1 MITSLIY
8 LKLMKKIL
16 LIVLVTLLIIL
27 VSLLVWFSSLQKVT
41 LSTSFFADV
50 ARLYPTQ
57 VKEIRKETKT
67 EDLISVLT
75 DAREKGLKI
84 SIAGSQHSQGGHT
97 YYDDAIV
104 LDMKEFDAILDINV
118 VDKKI
123 TVESGATW
131 QDIQEQ
137 LQPLGLAIKVMQ
149 SSYVF
154 TVGGS
159 LSANAHGRDL
169 DASSIIETVDSFRLL
184 LADGTT
190 RNVSRKENSDLFGLV
205 IGGYGL
211 FGVILDV
218 TLSVTDDVIYER
230 KTVDVDYKNF
240 VQYFTDTIQT
250 DGTAQMML
258 IRPSVD
264 INASDF
270 MQTLTVSTWHTIE
283 QTDPSL
289 FTLGTEKNVLRDTFL
304 FDLSR
309 RFDWAKS
316 LRWKLQKAVV
326 EEGGAN
332 YVSRNNAM
340 RPPVAPLD
348 FLEYHAKNRTD
359 IIQEYYI
366 PIENFTSFMEAFR
379 DIILEDNIN
388 IISSTIRY
396 VKANN
401 EAQWSYAPKKDVLA
415 IIVMSNI
422 ALDKDSVEKAAAST
436 RKIVD
441 EAINHEGSHY
451 LTYQLFPTTE
461 QLYTIYPNTEAV
473 FNAKLKYDPTEIFMS
488 MFYEQYGKGINQL
501 NKLYE

>member
-1 MITSLIY
+1 
-8 LKLMKKIL
+8 MKKFILVVLLIL
-16 LIVLVTLLIIL
+16 LTITFAFV
-27 VSLLVWFSSLQKVT
+27 VWYSSLQKVT
-41 LSTSFFADV
+41 LDSSFFADI

-57 VKEIRKETKT
+57 VREIKKETKV
-67 EDLISVLT
+67 EDLIAVLA
-75 DAREKGLKI
+75 DAKDKGLKI

-104 LDMKEFDAILDINV
+104 LDMKEFDAILETDEVNKTIR
-118 VDKKI
+118 
-123 TVESGATW
+123 VESGATW
-131 QDIQEQ
+131 KDIQEH

-169 DASSIIETVDSFRLL
+169 DMSSIIETVDSFRLL
-184 LADGTT
+184 SADGTI
-190 RNVSRKENSDLFGLV
+190 RNVSRTENRDLFGLV

-211 FGVILDV
+211 FGIILDV
-218 TLSVTDDVIYER
+218 TLKVTDDVLYER
-230 KTVDVDYKNF
+230 KTFDIDYTKF
-240 VQYFTDTIQT
+240 VEYFETYIKSDES
-250 DGTAQMML
+250 AQMML

-264 INASDF
+264 ITAPDF
-270 MQTLTVSTWHTIE
+270 MQTLTVSTWHTTSH
-283 QTDPSL
+283 TDPSL
-289 FTLGTEKNVLRDTFL
+289 FTLGREENVLRDTFL

-366 PIENFTSFMEAFR
+366 PIEHFASFMEVFR
-379 DIILEDNIN
+379 NIILQDEIN

-401 EAQWSYAPKKDVLA
+401 EAAWSYAPTQDVLA

-422 ALDKDSVEKAAAST
+422 ALDKASVEKAAEST

-441 EAINHEGSHY
+441 EAIRLEGRYY
-451 LTYQLFPTTE
+451 LTYQLFPSGDQLRAAYPTTD
-461 QLYTIYPNTEAV
+461 LV
-473 FNAKLKYDPTEIFMS
+473 FSAKLIHDPNELFMS
-488 MFYEQYGKGINQL
+488 MFYEQYAKGIDQL

>member
-1 MITSLIY
+1 
-8 LKLMKKIL
+8 MKKIILVL
-16 LIVLVTLLIIL
+16 LVILLIIL
-27 VSLLVWFSSLQKVT
+27 VTLISWFSSLNKVT
-41 LSTSFFADV
+41 LDSNFFADV
-50 ARLYPTQ
+50 ARLYPTK
-57 VKEIRKETKT
+57 VKEVRKETKV
-67 EDLISVLT
+67 EDLVSVLA
-75 DAREKGLKI
+75 DARDNGLKI

-104 LDMKEFDAILDINV
+104 LDMKEFDEILKIDVAN
-118 VDKKI
+118 KKI

-137 LQPLGLAIKVMQ
+137 IQPVGLAIKVMQ

-184 LADGTT
+184 LADGTIK
-190 RNVSRKENSDLFGLV
+190 NVSRTENSDLFGLV

-218 TLSVTDDVIYER
+218 TLNVTEDVLYEK
-230 KTVDVDYKNF
+230 KTVDVDYKKF
-240 VQYFTDTIQT
+240 VAYFKDKIQT
-250 DGTAQMML
+250 DETAQMML

-264 INASDF
+264 ITAPDF
-270 MQTLTVSTWHTIE
+270 MQTLTVSTWHT
-283 QTDPSL
+283 TDHEDSSL
-289 FTLGTEKNVLRDTFL
+289 FTLGMEENVLRDTFL

-326 EEGGAN
+326 EEGGAS

-348 FLEYHAKNRTD
+348 FLDYHAKNRTD

-366 PIENFTSFMEAFR
+366 PIENFASFMDSFR
-379 DIILEDNIN
+379 DIILKDNIN

-401 EAQWSYAPKKDVLA
+401 EAEWSYAPQKDVLA
-415 IIVMSNI
+415 VIVMSNI
-422 ALDKDSVEKAAAST
+422 ALNKGSVESAAAST
-436 RKIVD
+436 KKIVA
-441 EAINHEGSHY
+441 EATRLGGSYY
-451 LTYQLFPTTE
+451 LTYQLFPSTE
-461 QLYTIYPNTEAV
+461 QLYTAYPNTEMV
-473 FNAKLKYDPTEIFMS
+473 FSAKLKYDPTELFMS
-488 MFYEQYGKGINQL
+488 MFYEQYAKGVDQL